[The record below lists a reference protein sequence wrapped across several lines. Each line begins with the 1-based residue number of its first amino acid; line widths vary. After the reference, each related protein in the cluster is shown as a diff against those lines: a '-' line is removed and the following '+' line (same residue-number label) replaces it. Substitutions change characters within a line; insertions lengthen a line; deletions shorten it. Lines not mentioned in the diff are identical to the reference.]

1 MNNSYSI
8 KDIISLLLS
17 HIWLIIIIT
26 ILGGG
31 AAFGISKFVLP
42 LEYSSH
48 ITMYVQSYTGIS
60 ENADNVNNISNSK
73 QLVNTYMEVL
83 KDDAVM
89 NAVGEKLKKQFDEE
103 TLSDNFKITDGKITP
118 SSIRECLAISS
129 VTDTSAVKVTAT
141 TKNAEVAAAICN
153 DLTQVAP
160 QYVED
165 AVGVGSINTIDT
177 AKVYHTPVAPN
188 TMKNTALGMAAAFML
203 IVMIIFVI
211 DFFDNT
217 IKETDSLGKKYNKA
231 IIGEIQQF
239 GDSKK
244 RKKKD
249 DEDEHIRLTDKDVP
263 FYVVESYKSI
273 RTNVTFALSTVERK
287 IFAVSSANPGE
298 GKSTTSANIA
308 IAMAQ
313 GGNKVLL
320 IDGDMRKSVQHKIFS
335 LKNKKGLSTAVSK
348 MQKLDDCIQKQVME
362 NLDVMTSGPIPPNP
376 SELLASENMTVIL
389 NELSEKYDCIIIDT
403 SPVNVV
409 TDAMEL
415 AKSISGIILVLRY
428 GRTTDE
434 DVDDVFKR
442 VELANMN
449 LLGFILNDVK
459 SKRAGYYSKYNKG
472 KYYYKKGYGYGYGY
486 YGAKPE
492 DSDDEETVEQSEGKA

>member
-42 LEYSSH
+42 LQYSSH

-89 NAVGEKLKKQFDEE
+89 NAVGEKLQKQFDDE
-103 TLSDNFKITDGKITP
+103 TLHDNFKITDGKITP

-141 TKNAEVAAAICN
+141 TQNAEVAAAICN

-177 AKVYHTPVAPN
+177 AKVYNTPVAPN

-217 IKETDSLGKKYNKA
+217 IKETDYLGKKYNKA

-244 RKKKD
+244 RRKKD

-348 MQKLDDCIQKQVME
+348 MQKLDDCIQTNVME

-376 SELLASENMTVIL
+376 SELLASENMTAIL

-403 SPVNVV
+403 PPVNVV

-415 AKSISGIILVLRY
+415 AKNISGIILVLRY
-428 GRTTDE
+428 ARTTDE
-434 DVDDVFKR
+434 DVENVFKR

-459 SKRAGYYSKYNKG
+459 NKRAGYYSKYNKG

-492 DSDDEETVEQSEGKA
+492 ESSDDEEQSEGEA

>member
-8 KDIISLLLS
+8 KDIIRLLLS
-17 HIWLIIIIT
+17 HIWLIIIVT
-26 ILGGG
+26 ILGAG
-31 AAFGISKFVLP
+31 AAFSFSKFVLP

-48 ITMYVQSYTGIS
+48 ITMYVQSYTGIT
-60 ENADNVNNISNSK
+60 ENANNVNNISNSK

-89 NAVGEKLKKQFDEE
+89 NAVGDKLMTQFDSD
-103 TLSDNFKITDGKITP
+103 TLNQNFSLTENGRITP
-118 SSIRECLAISS
+118 SSIRNCLAISS

-141 TKNAEVAAAICN
+141 TQNAEVAAAICN

-177 AKVYHTPVAPN
+177 AKVYSTPVAPN
-188 TMKNTALGMAAAFML
+188 TMKNTVLGAAAGFML
-203 IVMIIFVI
+203 IVLLLFVI

-217 IKETDSLGKKYNKA
+217 IKDADALGKKYNKA

-239 GDSKK
+239 GD
-244 RKKKD
+244 RKKKKDEED
-249 DEDEHIRLTDKDVP
+249 DHLKLTDEETP
-263 FYVVESYKSI
+263 FFIVESYKSI
-273 RTNVTFALSTVERK
+273 RTNVTFALSTVDKK
-287 IFAVSSANPGE
+287 IFSVSSPNPGE

-313 GGNKVLL
+313 GGNHVLL
-320 IDGDMRKSVQHKIFS
+320 IDADMRKSVLHKIFG
-335 LKNKKGLSTAVSK
+335 LKNKKGLSAAISK
-348 MQKLDDCIQKQVME
+348 MQKLDDCIQKNVME
-362 NLDVMTSGPIPPNP
+362 HLDVMTAGPIPPNP
-376 SELLASENMTVIL
+376 SELLASDSMSKIL
-389 NELSEKYDCIIIDT
+389 DELSGKYDCIIIDT
-403 SPVNVV
+403 PPVNVV

-415 AKSISGIILVLRY
+415 AKNISGIIMVLRY
-428 GRTTDE
+428 AKTTEE
-434 DVDDVFKR
+434 DVDEVFKR
-442 VELANMN
+442 IQLANMN

-459 SKRAGYYSKYNKG
+459 IKRAAYYSKYNKD
-472 KYYYKKGYGYGYGY
+472 YGYGY

-492 DSDDEETVEQSEGKA
+492 EDSDDKKKAKGEA